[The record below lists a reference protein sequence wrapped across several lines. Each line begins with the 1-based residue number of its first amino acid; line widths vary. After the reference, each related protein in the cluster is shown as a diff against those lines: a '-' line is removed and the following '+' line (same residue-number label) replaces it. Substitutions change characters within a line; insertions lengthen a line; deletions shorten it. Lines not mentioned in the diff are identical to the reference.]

1 MLFKCYLIHVEA
13 LLQFASASRLI
24 WGSFFFFNHLEV
36 LTLNFYFLSAAAL
49 HGVSWYF
56 PFIFKMFWKFSRLAT
71 AEVCME
77 EREEL
82 TDLPCIFAVF
92 FFFFF
97 NRVKYTF
104 FKNLS
109 IWGEGCSWFSDGVF
123 HYFCRTLFNFSLLTF
138 PLPLSHSKRH

>member
-1 MLFKCYLIHVEA
+1 MMWEYENLLSRGKNHKHV
-13 LLQFASASRLI
+13 Q
-24 WGSFFFFNHLEV
+24 N
-36 LTLNFYFLSAAAL
+36 
-49 HGVSWYF
+49 F

-104 FKNLS
+104 FKNLY
-109 IWGEGCSWFSDGVF
+109 IWGEGCS
-123 HYFCRTLFNFSLLTF
+123 
-138 PLPLSHSKRH
+138 